1 VQDIPAWQS
10 EQRKTI
16 GQEHFDL
23 RILIHMRRRPRS
35 LPCVALAL
43 GICLFVA
50 PFLFAQERE
59 EPPADAIP
67 VVPASAVP
75 PAESAA
81 SPLLPSAPEAAP
93 ESDPPKDDR
102 LLYTLPNFL
111 TVEGN
116 AAAPR
121 LTSGQKFKLVAK
133 DSFDIA
139 EYPFLGFQAAIAQA
153 SNTPPEF
160 RQGIPGYARRYG
172 AAFADNT
179 IGNFMTE
186 GIFPSLLRQD
196 PRYYQRGSGSFLRR
210 FVYTVSRSVITRSD
224 SGRAQFNY
232 SEFAGNAVAAG
243 ISNLYYPQEDRTLRN
258 TAVVW
263 GTQIGWDTAANLLRE
278 FWPDLHRAIHRK
290 KTA

>member
-1 VQDIPAWQS
+1 MRDIPAQQS
-10 EQRKTI
+10 EHRKTI

-23 RILIHMRRRPRS
+23 RILICMRRRPRS
-35 LPCVALAL
+35 LPCVALAV
-43 GICLFVA
+43 GISLFVS
-50 PFLFAQERE
+50 PLLAQERE
-59 EPPADAIP
+59 EQPADATAA
-67 VVPASAVP
+67 VSASTVPLSESADEVSP
-75 PAESAA
+75 PAAPEPSPESAA
-81 SPLLPSAPEAAP
+81 
-93 ESDPPKDDR
+93 PKDDR

-111 TVEGN
+111 TVEGS
-116 AAAPR
+116 ASAPR
-121 LTSGQKFKLVAK
+121 LTSGQKFKLVAR

-139 EYPFLGFQAAIAQA
+139 EYPFLGLQAAIAQA

-160 RQGIPGYARRYG
+160 KQGIPGYARRYG

-186 GIFPSLLRQD
+186 GVFPSLLHQD
-196 PRYYQRGSGSFLRR
+196 PRYYQRGRGSLLRR
-210 FVYTVSRSVITRSD
+210 AVYTISRSAITRSD
-224 SGRAQFNY
+224 SGQAQFNY

-243 ISNLYYPQEDRTLRN
+243 ISNLYYLREDRTLRN

-290 KTA
+290 KTI